1 MKEVIKDKTG
11 SVTVENATN
20 VVTETKTK
28 HDVNDVKI
36 KPNSDVID
44 VEAGIADD
52 RIATVITEVAAEQK
66 KLVEDTEV
74 GENKLN
80 DDNNVLDDGKT
91 NLVERDITE
100 VNVNKGAVMKVT
112 EGNFFLL
119 MMRRKRN

>member
-28 HDVNDVKI
+28 HDV
-36 KPNSDVID
+36 ID
-44 VEAGIADD
+44 VEAGMADD
-52 RIATVITEVAAEQK
+52 RVATVVTEVAAEQK
-66 KLVEDTEV
+66 KLVEDTKV
-74 GENKLN
+74 GENELD

-100 VNVNKGAVMKVT
+100 ANVNKGAVMKVT
-112 EGNFFLL
+112 EGKHFLL
-119 MMRRKRN
+119 MMRRKRKRN

>member
-11 SVTVENATN
+11 SVTVENAIN

-28 HDVNDVKI
+28 HDV
-36 KPNSDVID
+36 ID
-44 VEAGIADD
+44 VEAGMADD
-52 RIATVITEVAAEQK
+52 RVATVVTEVAAEQK

-74 GENKLN
+74 GGNELN

-112 EGNFFLL
+112 ERNFFLL

>member
-28 HDVNDVKI
+28 HDVNDVKK

-52 RIATVITEVAAEQK
+52 RVATAVTEVAAEQE

-74 GENKLN
+74 GENELN

-100 VNVNKGAVMKVT
+100 VKVNKGAVMKVT
-112 EGNFFLL
+112 EGKIFC
-119 MMRRKRN
+119 